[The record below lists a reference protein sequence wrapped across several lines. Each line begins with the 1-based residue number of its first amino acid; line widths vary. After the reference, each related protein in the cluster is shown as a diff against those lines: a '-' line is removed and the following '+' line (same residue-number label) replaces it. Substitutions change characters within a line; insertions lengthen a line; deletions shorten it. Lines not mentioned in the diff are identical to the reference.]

1 MVDMVL
7 RIVNKR
13 KRSIVQTLDRI
24 GYPLCRGFSSLFR
37 DQKVPKEIK
46 RILAIRL
53 AYVGDVVLT
62 IPAVKALRDTFPKA
76 KISFLTSSKAKE
88 AIENNPYVGEII
100 TYDAPW
106 FYPQNPCSS
115 LANYLK
121 CINLIRSKHFD
132 MVIDFRGD
140 FRNLLLMAFLSGAN
154 RRAGYGIGGGGY
166 LLTDLVPCVGHKHK
180 VQFHLDLVR
189 ALGGNSASPDSMSL
203 YPTDEDRQRVE
214 RLFHEMGIKQEEFLV
229 GLHPGGRVALKC
241 WDMKSYAEVA
251 DALTERY
258 GARIIV
264 TGGAD
269 EVALG
274 DKLLRLMKRGGT
286 NLCGLVSLRQ
296 LQVILEKTDL
306 FVTNDT
312 ASLHIASGVNTP
324 TVAIFGPSEV
334 WDTGPLAQNH
344 KVIMRELDCRTSC
357 DTYRCHNNDYHRCLR
372 SIKAPEVVE
381 TCIEVLEKRAS

>member
-1 MVDMVL
+1 M
-7 RIVNKR
+7 
-13 KRSIVQTLDRI
+13 
-24 GYPLCRGFSSLFR
+24 
-37 DQKVPKEIK
+37 PKEIK

-53 AYVGDVVLT
+53 AYIGDVVLT
-62 IPAVKALRDTFPKA
+62 IPAIKVLRDTFPNA
-76 KISFLTSSKAKE
+76 TICFLTSSRAKDV
-88 AIENNPYVGEII
+88 IVNNPYIDEIM

-106 FYPQNPCSS
+106 FYPQNPFSS
-115 LANYLK
+115 FVNYLK
-121 CINLIRSKHFD
+121 FVALMRSKRFD

-140 FRNLLLMAFLSGAN
+140 FRNLLLVAFLSGAN
-154 RRAGYGIGGGGY
+154 RRVGFGIGGGGY
-166 LLTDLVPCVGHKHK
+166 LLTDLVPSMEHRHK

-189 ALGGNSASPDSMSL
+189 ALGGNAFSPDSMNL
-203 YPTDEDRQRVE
+203 YPSDEDRQTVAQ
-214 RLFHEMGIKQEEFLV
+214 LFQELGIRHGEFLV

-286 NLCGLVSLRQ
+286 NLCGRASLRQ
-296 LQVILEKTDL
+296 MQVILRRTKL

-312 ASLHIASGVNTP
+312 AGLHIASGVNTP

-357 DTYRCHNNDYHRCLR
+357 DTYRCHNDDYHRCLR

-381 TCIEVLEKRAS
+381 TCVEVLEKGASEALRPKV